1 MKFEKITD
9 TKIKI
14 ILSLKDM
21 ELNNVSIDN
30 ILSNS
35 DSSQKLLQ
43 NIISMAEEKIGFK
56 PEDSKLLI
64 FPFKSVCF
72 I

>member
-14 ILSLKDM
+14 VLSLRDM
-21 ELNNVSIDN
+21 QSNNVSMEN

-35 DSSQKLLQ
+35 ESSQKLLQ
-43 NIISMAEEKIGFK
+43 NIITMAEK
-56 PEDSKLLI
+56 
-64 FPFKSVCF
+64 KSVL
-72 I
+72 IRVIQNY